1 MFITSSLKLFCYS
14 NAQYMKVLI
23 FLSFL
28 ASIRLLN
35 FDNFSIDCFLVL
47 ILLHLFY
54 YSCAYGNV
62 NFLYAIMFYIHEKI
76 QIIGI
81 LFLPSGKFGIV
92 KSIDFFFFNLLELI
106 VQVMINKTNNQPL
119 LSGEWWCC
127 QNKNH
132 QIWCIC
138 TGSSIFFCV
147 RIFILVHFFYD
158 G

>member
-1 MFITSSLKLFCYS
+1 MTNSLKLFCYS

-23 FLSFL
+23 FLCFF

-35 FDNFSIDCFLVL
+35 FDNFFLLLIDCFLVL
-47 ILLHLFY
+47 VLLHLFY
-54 YSCAYGNV
+54 YSCAYDDV

-81 LFLPSGKFGIV
+81 LFLPPSKFGIV
-92 KSIDFFFFNLLELI
+92 KVLIFFFNLLELI
-106 VQVMINKTNNQPL
+106 LQVMINKTNNQPL

>member
-1 MFITSSLKLFCYS
+1 MFMTSSLKLFCCS

-35 FDNFSIDCFLVL
+35 FDNFFLLLIDCFLVL
-47 ILLHLFY
+47 VLLHLFY
-54 YSCAYGNV
+54 YSCAYGDV

-81 LFLPSGKFGIV
+81 LFLPPSKFGIV
-92 KSIDFFFFNLLELI
+92 KVLILFFNLLELI

-119 LSGEWWCC
+119 LSGE
-127 QNKNH
+127 
-132 QIWCIC
+132 
-138 TGSSIFFCV
+138 
-147 RIFILVHFFYD
+147 
-158 G
+158 